1 MNQKNLFTRSALA
14 VAVSLTATQAF
25 AAGFQLNEYST
36 SALGRAFSG
45 EGAVADD
52 ASVGS
57 RNPAAM
63 TLFDRPSMSAGAI
76 MINPSVDISGKSPLT
91 GNSTDAK
98 DIAPSAVVP
107 NLHFIMPINEKW
119 SVGASTTTN
128 FGLATE
134 FKDNYSAGAIGG
146 KTDLVTANF
155 NVAGAYRLND
165 NFSFGLGLNAVYA
178 DAEISRHTGE
188 MGPVAG
194 GMLKKMAMQTTDPVK
209 AQKLAAM
216 AKGMAAVPADSNLAK
231 LKGDGWGYGWNAGML
246 YELDKNNRF
255 SLTYRSKVT
264 VKFKDGDFTQNIP
277 GVVDRSTKGKLDLN
291 LPDIWE
297 FSAYHRVAPKWAV
310 HYTFAYTGW
319 DSFQE
324 LKATDKGNGNVLF
337 EKHEG
342 FKNAYRVALGTTYYH
357 DDNWT
362 FRGGIAFDD
371 SPVPANNR
379 SISIPDQDR
388 IWFSLGS
395 TYAFNK
401 DASVDVGVAYMHGR
415 KVNISEPLLSKDQL
429 NTLGSKVPGMADM
442 QLPNYEFN
450 SSGKAWLYGVNFNY
464 SF

>member
-76 MINPSVDISGKSPLT
+76 LINPSVDISGKSPLT

-107 NLHFIMPINEKW
+107 NLHFITPINEKW
-119 SVGASTTTN
+119 FFGASATSN

-134 FKDNYSAGAIGG
+134 FKDDYAAGIIGG
-146 KTDLVTANF
+146 KTDLMTANF

-178 DAEISRHTGE
+178 DAEISRHVGE
-188 MGPVAG
+188 FGQMIHQPSDTV
-194 GMLKKMAMQTTDPVK
+194 
-209 AQKLAAM
+209 
-216 AKGMAAVPADSNLAK
+216 LAK
-231 LKGDGWGYGWNAGML
+231 LEGTGWGYGWNAGML
-246 YELDKNNRF
+246 YELDKDNRF
-255 SLTYRSKVT
+255 SLTYRSKVK
-264 VKFKDGDFTQNIP
+264 VKFNDGDFSRKANVPPILSP
-277 GVVDRSTKGKLDLN
+277 LSTKGKLDLN

-319 DSFQE
+319 DTFKE
-324 LKATDKGNGNVLF
+324 LKATDKGNGSVLF

-342 FKNAYRVALGTTYYH
+342 FDNAYRVALGTTYYH

-371 SPVPANNR
+371 SPVPAGNR

-415 KVNISEPLLSKDQL
+415 EVKISEKAEPLPVTY
-429 NTLGSKVPGMADM
+429 NFT
-442 QLPNYEFN
+442 

>member
-76 MINPSVDISGKSPLT
+76 LINPSVDISGKSPLT

-146 KTDLVTANF
+146 KTDLVTAHF

-188 MGPVAG
+188 LGQVAAG
-194 GMLKKMAMQTTDPVK
+194 LTKNPA
-209 AQKLAAM
+209 LA
-216 AKGMAAVPADSNLAK
+216 KIPANSNLAK

-246 YELDKNNRF
+246 YELDKDNRF

-277 GVVDRSTKGKLDLN
+277 GLLDHSTKGKLDLN

-362 FRGGIAFDD
+362 FRGGVAFDD

-415 KVNISEPLLSKDQL
+415 KVNISEPLMSKDQL
-429 NTLGSKVPGMADM
+429 AAIGGKLGNPNLQM
-442 QLPNYEFN
+442 PNYEFS

>member
-14 VAVSLTATQAF
+14 VAVSLTATHAF

-76 MINPSVDISGKSPLT
+76 LINPSVDISGKSPLT

-107 NLHFIMPINEKW
+107 NLHFILPINEKW

-188 MGPVAG
+188 LGQVAAG
-194 GMLKKMAMQTTDPVK
+194 ITKNPA
-209 AQKLAAM
+209 LA
-216 AKGMAAVPADSNLAK
+216 KIPANSNLAK

-246 YELDKNNRF
+246 YELDKDNRF

-277 GVVDRSTKGKLDLN
+277 GLLDRSTKGKLDLH

-297 FSAYHRVAPKWAV
+297 LSAYHRVAPKWAV

-324 LKATDKGNGNVLF
+324 LKATDKGNGSVLF

-415 KVNISEPLLSKDQL
+415 KVDISEPLMSKDQL
-429 NTLGSKVPGMADM
+429 AAIGGKLGNPNLQM
-442 QLPNYEFN
+442 PNYEFS

>member
-63 TLFDRPSMSAGAI
+63 TLFDRPSMSAGAVL
-76 MINPSVDISGKSPLT
+76 INPSVDISGKSPLT

-155 NVAGAYRLND
+155 NVSGAYRLND

-188 MGPVAG
+188 LGQVAAG
-194 GMLKKMAMQTTDPVK
+194 ITKNPA
-209 AQKLAAM
+209 LA
-216 AKGMAAVPADSNLAK
+216 KIPANSNLAK

-246 YELDKNNRF
+246 YELDKDNRF

-277 GVVDRSTKGKLDLN
+277 GLLDRSTKGKLDLN

-362 FRGGIAFDD
+362 FRGGVAFDD

-415 KVNISEPLLSKDQL
+415 KVNISEPLMSKDQL
-429 NTLGSKVPGMADM
+429 AAIGGKLGNPNLQM
-442 QLPNYEFN
+442 PNYEFS